1 MVASCTRSCG
11 ASLRLELPG
20 RWGARAVAALLA
32 VLCLTLA
39 APAGAGELT
48 RPDQLDLVLFRP
60 GPGATDF
67 LGLRGGRLAPAW
79 TPSLGLT
86 VGTAARLFQITL
98 RPSGIEGVVVQQQV
112 DIDVLAALAVSPW
125 FELGVAL
132 PVVPSTA
139 LGDGAALLPAFDD
152 VPDHSTA
159 VGDLRLSAKL
169 RLPDPTR
176 GLALALDLT
185 VALPTGGSFAGH
197 DGPTVTPTAV
207 IDAYVSPVL
216 RLVGN
221 VGVAFRARRSLGP
234 LVLDDALLAALGVEL
249 TPASVAAEHA
259 VRGEVAGFVG
269 LTDPGAEERGVEVRA
284 GYAWRGVSGLE
295 LGLGFGLGIGTGVGV
310 PQWRAFGSVRYR
322 PGRCAT
328 GPEDDDGWE
337 DDDDCADLDNDGDGL
352 DDDADLC
359 PNEPENRNGFE
370 DGDGCPDH
378 KPAFPAFGD
387 GGRVALV
394 APGDADHDG
403 LDDDIDACPEEAEDR
418 DGFEDGDGCPEPDND
433 QDGVLDGD
441 DACPRSA
448 EVVNGFEDEDGCPDV
463 ATMTVTTRG
472 IVLGDTVR
480 FLPGSA
486 TLDHRSDALL
496 DSLAA
501 VLYAHP
507 EILRLEV
514 AGHTD
519 SAGSDRINQV
529 LSEQRAGAV
538 RDYLIGRGIAP
549 DRLTA
554 AGYGEGSPIAPNT
567 TPHGRRLN
575 RRVELTI
582 LELALPPGNAR

>member
-1 MVASCTRSCG
+1 MVASCTPSCG
-11 ASLRLELPG
+11 ASPRPERAG

-32 VLCLTLA
+32 VLCLALA
-39 APAGAGELT
+39 APAGARELT

-67 LGLRGGRLAPAW
+67 LGLRGARLAPAW

-86 VGTAARLFQITL
+86 VGTATRLFQITI
-98 RPSGIEGVVVQQQV
+98 RSKGIEGVVVQQYV
-112 DIDVLAALAVSPW
+112 DVAVLAALAMSPH
-125 FELGVAL
+125 FEIGVAL

-152 VPDHSTA
+152 VPDQSAA

-207 IDAYVSPVL
+207 IDAYVTRAV

-221 VGVAFRARRSLGP
+221 VGVAFRARRTLGS
-234 LVLDDALLAALGVEL
+234 LVLDDALLAAVGVEL

-259 VRGEVAGFVG
+259 VRAEVAGFVG
-269 LTDPGAEERGVEVRA
+269 LTDPGPEERGLEVRT
-284 GYAWRGVSGLE
+284 GYAWRGVTGLE
-295 LGLGFGLGIGTGVGV
+295 LGVGFGLGVGPGVGV

-337 DDDDCADLDNDGDGL
+337 DDDHCGDPDNDGDGL
-352 DDDADLC
+352 EDEADLC

-370 DGDGCPDH
+370 DQDGCPDK
-378 KPAFPAFGD
+378 KPAFAAFGG
-387 GGRVALV
+387 GGRDAF
-394 APGDADHDG
+394 APAGDADHDG
-403 LDDDIDACPEEAEDR
+403 LDDDIDACPQEAEDK
-418 DGFEDGDGCPEPDND
+418 DGFEDTDGCPDPDDD
-433 QDGVLDGD
+433 QDGILDGD

-448 EVVNGFEDEDGCPDV
+448 EVVNGFEDKDGCPDV

-486 TLDHRSDALL
+486 TLDHRSDGLL
-496 DSLAA
+496 DSLADI
-501 VLYAHP
+501 LDAHP

-519 SAGSDRINQV
+519 SAGSDAINKT
-529 LSEQRAGAV
+529 LSEQRAAAV
-538 RDYLIGRGIAP
+538 REYLIRRGIDAG
-549 DRLTA
+549 RLTA
-554 AGYGEGSPIAPNT
+554 VGYGESTPLAPNT
-567 TPHGRRLN
+567 TPRGRRLN
-575 RRVELTI
+575 RRVEMTI
-582 LELALPPGNAR
+582 LELALPPGNAP